1 MNLENKIAVI
11 TGGASGLGLA
21 TVQAYLAKGAKVAI
35 FDLNAE
41 QGAIVAA
48 ELGENVLF
56 CQVNVA
62 DEASVQEAIAATV
75 AKFGGYSYYRKLCR
89 YRLGG
94 AYCRQKWPYALR
106 YF

>member
-1 MNLENKIAVI
+1 V

-35 FDLNAE
+35 WDLNAE

-48 ELGENVLF
+48 ELGLKRIVLS
-56 CQVNVA
+56 CECG
-62 DEASVQEAIAATV
+62 DEASVQAAIAATV
-75 AKFGGYSYYRKLCR
+75 AKFGGIHITVNCAGIGSAMRTVGKN
-89 YRLGG
+89 G
-94 AYCRQKWPYALR
+94 PMPLR